1 MSSNE
6 TKGIIPHQREPLSS
20 EAQKQW
26 DLMRR
31 MATAVR
37 LRIYRRTGLPGGE
50 IDDIEAKVWE
60 SVYRRLLLSGP
71 LDGKVDAYLSTVVG
85 QKVGEHLAELAEW
98 AAKVVVNGDE
108 ILERQPC
115 PGPEEQS
122 LADLAPALK
131 ILRGSMSDFQ
141 LRAFVLAEAYGMK
154 APFIAKAL
162 GGTATANSVRDALR
176 HARRKRTL
184 LFGDIAGD

>member
-1 MSSNE
+1 MSSDE
-6 TKGIIPHQREPLSS
+6 AKGMIPHQREPLGPQ
-20 EAQKQW
+20 AQKQW

-31 MATAVR
+31 MEASVR
-37 LRIYRRTGLPGGE
+37 RRIYSRTGLPGWE
-50 IDDIEAKVWE
+50 LDDVEGKVWE

-71 LDGKVDAYLSTVVG
+71 LDGKVDAYLFAVVG

-98 AAKVVVNGDE
+98 AAKVVTGGDE
-108 ILERQPC
+108 LLERQAC

-122 LADLAPALK
+122 LADLVPALK
-131 ILRGSMSDFQ
+131 ALSRSMSDFQ

-154 APFIAKAL
+154 APYIAKAL
-162 GGTATANSVRDALR
+162 GGTATAGSVRDALR